1 MIKFKD
7 IDKIKVAIS
16 ISIFE
21 ITSDWTRKNYR
32 ISIGAKFKL
41 AFCAKSDRG
50 LDIGFWE
57 ILKSL
62 KCTNITSFFLI
73 KTNG

>member
-1 MIKFKD
+1 LSILSQKYQAFPAV
-7 IDKIKVAIS
+7 VA
-16 ISIFE
+16 F
-21 ITSDWTRKNYR
+21 NQ
-32 ISIGAKFKL
+32 GL
-41 AFCAKSDRG
+41 PAKSDRG